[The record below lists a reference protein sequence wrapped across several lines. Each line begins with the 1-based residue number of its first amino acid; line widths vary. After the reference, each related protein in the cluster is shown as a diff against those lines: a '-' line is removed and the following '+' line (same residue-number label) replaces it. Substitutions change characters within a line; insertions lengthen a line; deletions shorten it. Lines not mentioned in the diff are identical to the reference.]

1 MQEGG
6 EAQEEEEKGCHFH
19 QQQLSA
25 HPRGTGTLTG
35 LDPGKKE
42 GKHEKKRIP
51 RPHFGLDPCRK
62 EEKCRRRRKKAATST
77 SCSSQLIYEE
87 PAPSLRTGPGQE
99 RGEAQEE
106 EEKGRQLSALPQGLE
121 PRRKEKKCRK
131 EWRKAATTTGCSSQR
146 FVEELALSLRSG
158 PEQEEEEAQEREEEG
173 LHVYQQ

>member
-1 MQEGG
+1 MYSFSSTTRNQ
-6 EAQEEEEKGCHFH
+6 
-19 QQQLSA
+19 
-25 HPRGTGTLTG
+25 HP
-35 LDPGKKE
+35 
-42 GKHEKKRIP
+42 H
-51 RPHFGLDPCRK
+51 HGLDPCRK
-62 EEKCRRRRKKAATST
+62 EEKCKRRRKKAATST

-131 EWRKAATTTGCSSQR
+131 EWRKAATTTGCSSQL

-173 LHVYQQ
+173 LYVYQQ